1 MATTAGAAVTH
12 AAYAQSN
19 ATPTEQTHQASPT
32 GDGHAGRVVDPTT
45 GIEELIV
52 TARRVEE
59 RAQDV
64 PVTVTALTPT
74 LMRKGDVY
82 DSYTILSQVPAIQNF
97 TKIRGNAQL
106 AGLTRIRGVTG
117 VGYYFAD
124 TPYPGAQW
132 NLYAPFFDV
141 QNVQVL
147 KGPQGTLFGLASDAG
162 AIVATPQKPG
172 NSFGGYTKGSAG
184 NYNFRELEAAID
196 IPIVQDMIMLRAS
209 GKSSRRGGY
218 VKDIIGGTAFG
229 DENYDIGRLS
239 LVVKPSSRLENTTIF
254 QAEVVRNTPQA
265 ASALGD
271 LNMTDDYFNSASG
284 RTQAAVNGMTVA
296 EWRAARDRALG
307 DQLAI
312 GRYRVQGWSIGC
324 LNPYTRSTVPGP
336 NFQNVIP
343 QSCSPGQGRMTN
355 YGVFNTTVWNAT
367 DNITLKNILS
377 HVWGRNHTGSYDTD
391 DSRLI
396 LLDADPKVLGSTL
409 RLPSTLSEEL
419 QLSGTFGDLNFVAG
433 ATYYSEKI
441 KPLDIE
447 YSTFGFSLNSLAR
460 KTRSENRSKG
470 LYGQINYD
478 LAGIGLA
485 GLTASAGLR
494 HSWDSSFLQVNTLSE
509 TTGQVIAVQ
518 GGRGTP
524 NGEGS
529 WEATDYTLGL
539 KYQVSPDVMIFFN
552 NSRGHNRGGL
562 QNVPAVPRFDPEKL
576 TNYEF
581 GLKSQAKIGDLGVTF
596 NGSGYYGKLNGAQ
609 VVTVVYTPTGPQQ
622 GFANATANAA
632 TATIKGFEA
641 EVSLAYRNLSLRGF
655 VSYSNAKYTRYDSF
669 DAARQPL
676 DLSNTPFYNSPPWK
690 FGISPTYAFD
700 FDPDTEG
707 DVSLS
712 LNYTFTDSFWANTGK
727 PLTPSNPSI
736 PNTGAICKARRTAA
750 NGYGPL
756 SADGGWAYKDCAPA
770 SDNLNLIVDWSNV
783 LGHRGVDL
791 TLTVTNLMN
800 NDDIIGINT
809 TYDSALNFVTYLPN
823 RKRMIW
829 ATVRYSF

>member
-1 MATTAGAAVTH
+1 MATTACVAVPG

-19 ATPTEQTHQASPT
+19 VTPTEQASQQPPSDDGQAART
-32 GDGHAGRVVDPTT
+32 IDPTT
-45 GIEELIV
+45 GIEEVIV

-97 TKIRGNAQL
+97 TKIRGNGQV
-106 AGLTRIRGVTG
+106 AGLTRIRGVVG

-124 TPYPGAQW
+124 TPYPGTQW

-147 KGPQGTLFGLASDAG
+147 KGPQGTLFGQASDAG

-172 NSFGGYTKGSAG
+172 NTFGGYFKASAG
-184 NYNFRELEAAID
+184 NYKFKELEGALDVPLVSDA
-196 IPIVQDMIMLRAS
+196 VMLRAS
-209 GKSSRRGGY
+209 FKSSYRGGY
-218 VKDIIGGTAFG
+218 VKDVISGTRFG
-229 DENYDIGRLS
+229 DEDYDIGRLS
-239 LVVKPSSRLENTTIF
+239 LVVKPSSRFENHTIF
-254 QAEVVRNTPQA
+254 QAEVVRNTPQPPT
-265 ASALGD
+265 ALGD
-271 LNMTDDYFNSASG
+271 LNMTDDYYNSASG
-284 RTQAAVNGMTVA
+284 QAQASANGMTVSQ
-296 EWRAARDRALG
+296 WRAARDRALA

-324 LNPYTRSTVPGP
+324 PDPYTKSTVPGP
-336 NFQNVIP
+336 NFQNVVP
-343 QSCSPGQGRMTN
+343 QSCAPGQGRMTN
-355 YGVFNTTVWNAT
+355 YGLFNTSIWNAT
-367 DNITLKNILS
+367 DNITVKNIIS
-377 HVWGRNHTGSYDTD
+377 HVWGNLHTGLYDTD
-391 DSRLI
+391 VSRFI
-396 LLDADPKVLGSTL
+396 LLDSDAKVLSSHQ

-419 QLSGTFGDLNFVAG
+419 QLAGTFGNLNFVAG
-433 ATYYSEKI
+433 ATYYREKV
-441 KPLDIE
+441 KPRDLE
-447 YSTFGFSLNSLAR
+447 YSTFSFNQNSLAR
-460 KTRSENRSKG
+460 KTRSENNSKG
-470 LYGQINYD
+470 IYGQVNYD
-478 LAGIGLA
+478 LAGVGLA
-485 GLTASAGLR
+485 GLTATAGLR
-494 HSWDSSFLQVNTLSE
+494 HSWDSSYLRVDTFNE
-509 TTGQVIAVQ
+509 ATGQVTAVQ

-524 NGEGS
+524 NGEGH

-539 KYQVSPDVMIFFN
+539 KYQINRDVMVYLN

-562 QNVPAVPRFDPEKL
+562 QNVPAVPRFNPEKL

-581 GLKSQAKIGDLGVTF
+581 GLKSQARVGDLGITF
-596 NGSGYYGKLNGAQ
+596 NGSGYYGKLSDAQ
-609 VVTVVYTPTGPQQ
+609 VVTVVFTPSGPQQ

-632 TATIKGFEA
+632 AATIKGFEA
-641 EVSLAYRNLSLRGF
+641 ELNLAFRNLSLRGF
-655 VSYSNAKYTRYDSF
+655 VSYSNAHYTRYESF
-669 DAARQPL
+669 DAAGQPL
-676 DLSNTPFYNSPPWK
+676 DRSNTPFYNNPPWK

-700 FDPDTEG
+700 FDPDTVG

-712 LNYTFTDSFWANTGK
+712 LNYTYADGFWANTGK
-727 PLTPSNPSI
+727 PRTPTNPNV

-770 SDNLNLIVDWSNV
+770 SDNLNLIVDWENI

-791 TLTVTNLMN
+791 TLTVTNLLD

-823 RKRMIW
+823 RRRMIW
-829 ATVRYSF
+829 GTVRYSF